1 MKPGQL
7 LKRFVKRN
15 QGGPPQL
22 AIPLTKPVAAG
33 LLVVLLCVIGWAFFM
48 GWMVGAGQN
57 PQASLEKI
65 TGMGAESQDASP
77 EPEESV
83 AVAVAPEAAE
93 EDGEKGPEQFARPS
107 GEQLSAWP
115 DAGVVPAE
123 KTVRKAE
130 KPQQRRQP
138 EARASGAR
146 FDFSYQVAAFKTKQ
160 EADQLAQR
168 LNKGGIRSSARKSG
182 KVFLVLASLRG
193 TDADARAMI
202 AKLRGMKLGEPLRLA
217 RKPLQQ
223 GGKQ

>member
-7 LKRFVKRN
+7 LKRIVKKN
-15 QGGPPQL
+15 QGEPAQL
-22 AIPLTKPVAAG
+22 AIPLTRPVAAG
-33 LLVVLLCVIGWAFFM
+33 LIVVLLCVIGWAFFM

-65 TGMGAESQDASP
+65 TGMSGGSP
-77 EPEESV
+77 ETEQEPAGDDQV
-83 AVAVAPEAAE
+83 AAQAGAVEEAA
-93 EDGEKGPEQFARPS
+93 EKGPEQFARPS
-107 GEQLSAWP
+107 GTQLSAWP

-123 KTVRKAE
+123 KPARQME
-130 KPQQRRQP
+130 KPQARRQP
-138 EARASGAR
+138 ETRSSGGR

-160 EADQLAQR
+160 EADQLVQR
-168 LNKGGIRSSARKSG
+168 LNKGGIRCSSRKSG

-217 RKPLQQ
+217 RKPVQQ
-223 GGKQ
+223 GGKR